1 MNQLLLLDRF
11 DVFDIGYWILDI
23 WYWILDIGY
32 SVTFLMFGFEKFPG
46 FATVQVFQ
54 FVSSLHFPLE
64 PVSVLLTNPS
74 DLVVREPIRVLLSNP
89 SACCSRTVFCVSP
102 QFADKSWIWFAYRL
116 LRQFVVSTR
125 VRLLKQTTRTVR
137 LQYLACVF
145 RRKLSCVL
153 VRGTVYCITRWY
165 SWCLRV
171 VLEWL
176 CVYSGSLYSS
186 RLVLR
191 NTNTQ
196 GSTKE
201 RLTSTSSVAILSMY
215 GSNFN
220 GSSCVFAH
228 GQRGVLLNH
237 VTCIT
242 NV

>member
-1 MNQLLLLDRF
+1 
-11 DVFDIGYWILDI
+11 
-23 WYWILDIGY
+23 
-32 SVTFLMFGFEKFPG
+32 MFGFEKFPG

-54 FVSSLHFPLE
+54 FLGSSHFPLE
-64 PVSVLLTNPS
+64 SVSLTNPS

-215 GSNFN
+215 GSTFN

-228 GQRGVLLNH
+228 GQRSVLLNH